1 MPRPPKS
8 KLPPETK
15 TEMNVHEA
23 KTHFSKILA
32 RVEQGEEITIMRDGE
47 PVAKVVPILRPR
59 ILGRDRHLLEKGI
72 IWISPD
78 FDEPME
84 EDELFHLDD
93 PDDPLFRGGEKS

>member
-15 TEMNVHEA
+15 TKMNVHEA

-72 IWISPD
+72 VWISPD

-84 EDELFHLDD
+84 EEELFGLDID
-93 PDDPLFRGGEKS
+93 TDPLSGENAK